1 MPVVGIVNSVDLYLL
16 VLFSLG
22 HICTVILIF
31 SALFPL
37 NLLFNRNNNNNCR
50 FGEINITDSNIME
63 LSYFMQVLV
72 ALTYEVNHLVAP
84 HRVI

>member
-1 MPVVGIVNSVDLYLL
+1 MLLSITRLDSYLL

-22 HICTVILIF
+22 HICSVILIF

-37 NLLFNRNNNNNCR
+37 NLLFNRNNNNNNCC